1 MKKEEG
7 NDDLI
12 EETLQ
17 KIKTITKEFQ
27 KNQEQYSNLTSKTEV
42 ISNTLKTS
50 LNLINPDPKGKVE
63 QLKNEINDFIDES
76 KHEMATVDNAV
87 KQLTENSSLDKL
99 RKQQFKEKLHQ
110 YRDSELSV
118 LFQSEKDI
126 KSIYYIILTLLF
138 WVTIYVLIESYQ
150 RTGTFIDNKFWGT
163 MLRGFPIFFK
173 YHFGL
178 MLYSTSIVLYV
189 QIVKALSSRY
199 NKINYY
205 LLITGYIL
213 VQSVIPFVVFTRFVG
228 EDYGFPAGT
237 SMGAEMVRF
246 MMKMHSYFRE
256 KMLYGLKE
264 YHMEY
269 ATFSPSSRNTSGEIL
284 EITIE
289 DYITELK
296 RYAYYFFCPSLIYRD
311 SYPRLPKFRV
321 WTFLSYLANLIFCIM
336 FFYVFVMYV
345 CEPYFS
351 RTQIKNYYSLS
362 HFINDCLHLSLPSSI
377 FLMGA
382 FFMLLHTWMNL
393 WSEML
398 RHGDRRFYEDWWNCT
413 NFEQYYRKWNMVVH
427 EWLYYY
433 IYNDVRRFSLGKI
446 SRTVSSLVV
455 FSISVVIHEIIIVMA
470 IGFLYPILSLFFGG
484 PGILFTYIKT
494 TKKFYN
500 VVFWLEMFLGP
511 GIIVVLYLWEFNLRE
526 AFASIELVSPW
537 HRYIPKI
544 ILMFKECYKSKLIE
558 ISNSS
563 I

>member
-7 NDDLI
+7 NDELI

-27 KNQEQYSNLTSKTEV
+27 KNKEQYSNLTAKTEV

-87 KQLTENSSLDKL
+87 KQLTESSSLDKL

-110 YRDSELSV
+110 FRDSELSV

-150 RTGTFIDNKFWGT
+150 RTGTFIDTKFWGT

-205 LLITGYIL
+205 LLMTGYIL
-213 VQSVIPFVVFTRFVG
+213 IQSVIPFVVFTRFVG

-269 ATFSPSSRNTSGEIL
+269 ATFSPSSRNTSGEVL

-351 RTQIKNYYSLS
+351 KTQIKNYYSLS

-377 FLMGA
+377 FLMGS

-393 WSEML
+393 WSEIL

-500 VVFWLEMFLGP
+500 VVFWLEMFIGP

-537 HRYIPKI
+537 HKYIPKI
-544 ILMFKECYKSKLIE
+544 ILMFKECYKMKLIE